1 LLLVPTDSIADRID
15 FIYFDVDDTLLDHR
29 YAERHALADVRSRY
43 LAVFGHLSV
52 DALQEMYHEINAP
65 LWTKYAAGEIGKA
78 AVKRERFPRLLK
90 KLDAPHANA
99 ARIGSVYLQRYA
111 EHWTYVEGAQD
122 TFRAVADRFPVGVLT
137 NGFAEVQAQKMKKF
151 PEIPERSRVV
161 LVSEETGYLK
171 PHPVVFETAAERAG
185 VEPERIL
192 YVGDSLR
199 SDVEG
204 GRRAGWQVAWFAR
217 DGVNG
222 ETLGERAFAFQDWA
236 DLRKRLDV

>member
-1 LLLVPTDSIADRID
+1 MSTATLANSID
-15 FIYFDVDDTLLDHR
+15 FVYFDVDDTLLDHR
-29 YAERHALADVRSRY
+29 YAERHALADLRSRY

-65 LWTKYAAGEIGKA
+65 LWTKYSAGEIDKA
-78 AVKRERFPRLLK
+78 GVKRERFPRLLEA
-90 KLDAPHANA
+90 LDASHANA

-111 EHWTYVEGAQD
+111 EHWTYVDGAAE
-122 TFRAVADRFPVGVLT
+122 TFRAVAERFPVGVLT
-137 NGFAEVQAQKMKKF
+137 NGFAEVQAQKMKRF
-151 PEIPERSRVV
+151 PEIAERSRVV
-161 LVSEETGYLK
+161 LVSEETGHLK

-185 VEPERIL
+185 VDPSRIL

-204 GRRAGWQVAWFAR
+204 GAGAGWQVAWFAR

-222 ETLGERAFAFQDWA
+222 ETLGDRVFAFQDWA
-236 DLRKRLDV
+236 DLRERLDV